1 MAKIANMKERVHQPF
16 RDILVRAS
24 GYETPNP
31 QVQQTGQLFIR
42 QNANVGETN
51 LPQGSQ
57 LPSDNSLVI
66 LGIRCFLW
74 FRKSEPRQVDGS
86 SNVVVNGDFLPSAFT
101 ANASAAA
108 GTQHDVLRL
117 YYQASEQIFWSVGT
131 GEKNSIK
138 QMPSSYF
145 PWGGGLHGDL
155 GGCTDLMIENNGMP
169 DHTGI
174 LRLAR
179 AIVLPPRQAIQ
190 VQYQISNLIPQTANT
205 LTASLTQ
212 GTRNMMDIQG
222 NLNAVDLVQKT
233 VALALDGLLSRDVQ

>member
-1 MAKIANMKERVHQPF
+1 MSKIANMKERVHQPF
-16 RDILVRAS
+16 RDVLVRAS

-31 QVQQTGQLFIR
+31 AVQQTGQIFIR

-51 LPQGSQ
+51 LPTGSQ
-57 LPSDNSLVI
+57 LPSDNSLVV

-74 FRKSEPRQVDGS
+74 FRNSQPRVMTGANVDT
-86 SNVVVNGDFLPSAFT
+86 NGDFLPAAYA
-101 ANASAAA
+101 ANANAAP
-108 GTQHDVLRL
+108 GSVRDVHRL
-117 YYQASEQIFWSVGT
+117 YYQASEQILWTVGT

-155 GGCTDLMIENNGMP
+155 GGVTDLILWNNGMP

-179 AIVLPPRQAIQ
+179 AIVLPPRQQIL
-190 VQYQISNLIPQTANT
+190 VSYMISNMIPQNPAAALGAT
-205 LTASLTQ
+205 LTQ
-212 GTRNMMDIQG
+212 GNRNMMDVVG
-222 NLNAVDLVQKT
+222 NLNAIDLVQKT
-233 VALALDGLLSRDVQ
+233 VALAIDGLLSRDVQ